1 MYNSSSPSSQR
12 KTTRV
17 TVDIH
22 NTITCVRPREGH
34 GRHQQRRLPGLG
46 RLGWAAA
53 HYCGRHGG
61 FATGDGRMALCSHP
75 ACGCSG
81 PRARGSPRGGENP
94 RRRDSARHQ
103 QQRLD
108 RRTRPAYSSSSW
120 DLAAL
125 AKTGTLA
132 VGLRI
137 DCIITSYEI
146 VLQLCWKL
154 YLSYIYF
161 FLQVCVL
168 DLTCK
173 VAWTDAA

>member
-1 MYNSSSPSSQR
+1 MCCCVAITLHVHTHIYN
-12 KTTRV
+12 
-17 TVDIH
+17 

-53 HYCGRHGG
+53 HHCGRRGG
-61 FATGDGRMALCSHP
+61 FAQGDGRMALCSHT

-94 RRRDSARHQ
+94 RRRNSARHQ

-120 DLAAL
+120 DLAVL

-137 DCIITSYEI
+137 ACITSYEI
-146 VLQLCWKL
+146 VL
-154 YLSYIYF
+154 YLSSFYVV
-161 FLQVCVL
+161 LQVCVL